1 MSQKCVLAQ
10 EIQLSLPD
18 PFSVGEGGVCC
29 CQGGVWL
36 LSGWGLVAVRVGSG
50 DETIFNHL
58 QYAKVVVK
66 ALEKECCVGR
76 QRGGPQ
82 RTKRTY
88 FADAFFVPNIEPQVF
103 CFANS

>member
-1 MSQKCVLAQ
+1 MCVSPRNSTQSTRSFFL
-10 EIQLSLPD
+10 
-18 PFSVGEGGVCC
+18 VRR
-29 CQGGVWL
+29 
-36 LSGWGLVAVRVGSG
+36 WGLVAVRVGSG

-58 QYAKVVVK
+58 QNAKVVVK
-66 ALEKECCVGR
+66 AFEKECLR
-76 QRGGPQ
+76 WETERRRAPQ